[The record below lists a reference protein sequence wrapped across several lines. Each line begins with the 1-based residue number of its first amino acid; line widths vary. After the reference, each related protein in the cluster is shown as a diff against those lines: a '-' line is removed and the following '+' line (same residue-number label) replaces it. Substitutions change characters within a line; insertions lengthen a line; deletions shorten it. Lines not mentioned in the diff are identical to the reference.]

1 MVAARMISN
10 TLGPGNEVV
19 LAVIFLIVLEDV
31 LNAVTVLK
39 FISLQDLVGGIK
51 LDEEVS
57 LGEKSR
63 L

>member
-39 FISLQDLVGGIK
+39 FISL
-51 LDEEVS
+51 
-57 LGEKSR
+57 
-63 L
+63 